1 MRKRL
6 TAVAA
11 AVLVLALFAC
21 AFIPASANKV
31 EKEAAPVT
39 VNVEKTRFLNMLNR
53 NYVYNSDFE
62 DVDVIAENSIIALLD
77 RRDSEDPDYIEESAV
92 IGFISDMYG
101 IELESVNDNS
111 ERHKDGYVYITPRGF
126 SVYSHEITGI
136 TENEDGTFTVISE
149 VTVNP
154 HDDDGYTTTA
164 ETLFVKNESS
174 AFGYNIVYSDIKGIG
189 SEM

>member
-21 AFIPASANKV
+21 AFIPASANEV
-31 EKEAAPVT
+31 ENQAAPVT

-77 RRDSEDPDYIEESAV
+77 RRDSADPDYIEESAV

>member
-21 AFIPASANKV
+21 AFIPASANEV

-62 DVDVIAENSIIALLD
+62 DVDVMTENAVIALLD